1 MTGGWQAVHTRAAPL
16 GSHAHGSDRDDTHGD
31 PGSTMTTIARSLA
44 SFVQDAGHRGFE
56 PLARSR
62 AVDAIT
68 DCVGCMFAGARE
80 PLAGSLRRTLLAGS
94 DGGLAVV
101 AGAAAGLSPTDAALV
116 NGACAHALDYD
127 DTNHPAYAHPSAVLV
142 PALLSAAAL
151 APITGAQFVTAYVIG
166 FEVFG
171 KLGRSMNTAHY
182 RRGWHA
188 TATFG
193 ALAATAAVASALR
206 LEPDQTV
213 SALGIAASAAGGL
226 RANFGSMVKPLHAG
240 YAARNGLLA
249 ALLAREGHDAS
260 EQALDHDYGYL
271 KLFSGEGG
279 FDPAPLSSW
288 GEPLEILTPYGLAL
302 KPYPSCGATHTG
314 IEAALQLRELAGS
327 QWPVRIEAGVSE
339 LAFAPLIH
347 VRPRVGLEGK
357 FSLHYCLAVAFLE
370 GELNL
375 ASFRQSLIDDPR
387 VSELIDRTS
396 MFADPTVGDGAEF
409 PTRLRI
415 HLPDGRSHEAF
426 VPLAQG
432 KPARW
437 FDETR
442 IRNKF
447 DDCLSG
453 YDADASAA
461 LFARLRALDTEG
473 ELRAHGSLVSSMR
486 RCT

>member
-1 MTGGWQAVHTRAAPL
+1 M
-16 GSHAHGSDRDDTHGD
+16 S
-31 PGSTMTTIARSLA
+31 TIARTLA
-44 SFVQDAGHRGFE
+44 GFVLETGSNRFPA
-56 PLARSR
+56 LARSR

-68 DCVGCMFAGARE
+68 DCIGCMLAGATE
-80 PLAGSLRRTLLAGS
+80 PLAGSLRRGLRAGSAGGVAVLAG
-94 DGGLAVV
+94 DPRGLA
-101 AGAAAGLSPTDAALV
+101 PCDAALA
-116 NGACAHALDYD
+116 NGALAHALDYD

-142 PALLSAAAL
+142 PALLSAAAI
-151 APITGAQFVTAYVIG
+151 APLTGRAFVNAYVIG

-171 KLGRSMNTAHY
+171 KLGRAMNTAHY

-193 ALAATAAVASALR
+193 TLAAAASVAHALR
-206 LEPDQTV
+206 LDADQTV
-213 SALGIAASAAGGL
+213 AALGIAASAAGGL

-260 EQALDHDYGYL
+260 ERALEHDYGYL
-271 KLFSGEGG
+271 QLFSGDGG
-279 FDPAPLSSW
+279 FDARPLSSW

-314 IEAALQLRELAGS
+314 IEAALQLRDLIGGERP
-327 QWPVRIEAGVSE
+327 QRIEAGVSE

-370 GELNL
+370 GEITL
-375 ASFRQSLIDDPR
+375 ASFRQGLVDDPR
-387 VSELIDRTS
+387 VSELIERTT
-396 MFADPTVGDGAEF
+396 MFADPSVGDGAEF
-409 PTRLRI
+409 PTRLRV
-415 HLPDGRSHEAF
+415 HMADGREHQCF

-437 FDETR
+437 FSPER
-442 IRNKF
+442 IRAKF
-447 DDCLSG
+447 DDCLRS
-453 YDADASAA
+453 YDPVRASA
-461 LFARLRALDTEG
+461 LFAGLRALDEDR
-473 ELRAHGSLVSSMR
+473 ELQGPDSLLARLADCALPELPPPSDATQGSAP
-486 RCT
+486 CIDA